1 MEISTAYE
9 NYRVK
14 IVEVMETDEGNPIW
28 SGMFVKAIPYRDRSL
43 KKIE

>member
-14 IVEVMETDEGNPIW
+14 IVEVMETDEGNPYLIRNVCK
-28 SGMFVKAIPYRDRSL
+28 SYSI
-43 KKIE
+43 